1 MKKRYTLFL
10 ALLAALVLAACGQG
24 KLPKVT
30 FDKQTYQLAFST
42 LQPAGRVNEYLLP
55 GEELDTYSRMI
66 GVYTFP
72 SLKDKTPQ
80 EALQMLSSYMM
91 ASNPM
96 ASYEMHESEDK
107 NAAIIDFLVFSPGV
121 TMAEYNVFKYVKDGD
136 EMKSLQF
143 VARWYA
149 TNGKDAVEN
158 ARNFA
163 TSYLENR
170 QEWVKKVDEMRFP
183 KIYEQ
188 DYSIDPSLY
197 VDEEPADPQPA
208 PAQAE
213 NAAPVEPSA
222 PTPAQPATNN

>member
-1 MKKRYTLFL
+1 MKKLYLFTMV
-10 ALLAALVLAACGQG
+10 LAAGMLLAACGQG
-24 KLPKVT
+24 KLPQID
-30 FDKQTYQLAFST
+30 FDGQAYRLAFST
-42 LQPAGRVNEYLLP
+42 RQPAGRINEYLRP
-55 GEELDTYSRMI
+55 GESLDKYSRMI

-72 SLKDKTPQ
+72 GLKDKTPQ
-80 EALQMLSSYMM
+80 EALQMLSAYMM
-91 ASNPM
+91 SSNPM
-96 ASYEMHESEDK
+96 VSYEMHESKDK

-183 KIYEQ
+183 KVYEQ

-197 VDEEPADPQPA
+197 VEEDSAQEQSAPA
-208 PAQAE
+208 PNQT
-213 NAAPVEPSA
+213 PA
-222 PTPAQPATNN
+222 PTEPDTPQQTEK